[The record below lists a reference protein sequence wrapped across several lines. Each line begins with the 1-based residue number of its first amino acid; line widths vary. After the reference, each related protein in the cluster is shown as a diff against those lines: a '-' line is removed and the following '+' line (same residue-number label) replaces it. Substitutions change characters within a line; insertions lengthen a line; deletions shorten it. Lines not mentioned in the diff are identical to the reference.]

1 MIENRITPKS
11 FVARDSHVASRLMG
25 GEMMI
30 MSTRDSTLFTLNSV
44 ATAIWEAA
52 DGSTPLD
59 EIIANR
65 VCQEFDVS
73 QELAMKDAEAL
84 VQQLADHGILIVS
97 DQAISPRAM
106 AQVNAK

>member
-1 MIENRITPKS
+1 MSQKC
-11 FVARDSHVASRLMG
+11 FVARDVHVASRLMG

-52 DGSTPLD
+52 DGRTPLD

-65 VCQEFDVS
+65 ICGEFDVS
-73 QELAMKDAEAL
+73 PELAMKDAQAL
-84 VQQLADHGILIVS
+84 VEQLAAHGILIVS
-97 DQAISPRAM
+97 EKPILPRAM
-106 AQVNAK
+106 AQVNSK